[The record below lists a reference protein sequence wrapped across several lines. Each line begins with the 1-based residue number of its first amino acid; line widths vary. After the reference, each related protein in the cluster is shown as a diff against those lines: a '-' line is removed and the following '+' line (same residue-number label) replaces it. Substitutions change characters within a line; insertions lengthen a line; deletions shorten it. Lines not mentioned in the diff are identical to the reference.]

1 MKCAQNVM
9 GEEDEEKREKRNWWV
24 PIAFFFL
31 LFYSSPYYRL
41 VVCSVLYIVPK
52 ANKKTPKQE
61 EEKREKNHRW
71 RWKRFFACFVSTDSE
86 LSTKKRNESNIDVL
100 FFFHQNVF
108 YQYKIALTI
117 KQRGLDSDSVERKN
131 NCQSNWCWQ

>member
-1 MKCAQNVM
+1 MKKTK
-9 GEEDEEKREKRNWWV
+9 KREKKETDGS
-24 PIAFFFL
+24 PLLFFFFFSIPHHITGL
-31 LFYSSPYYRL
+31 L
-41 VVCSVLYIVPK
+41 CVLFCISYQKQTRKPL
-52 ANKKTPKQE
+52 NRKKRR
-61 EEKREKNHRW
+61 EKKNHRW